1 MIEVGPL
8 RVRMR
13 DSSIWANVIK
23 NIELEPESP
32 QPQPQLQL
40 TDLLCDCG
48 FKGSGFYTNIT
59 YPDIDRMYCNNEHY
73 EFVGMLLGHAT
84 DNDFYDEW
92 KIEFDG
98 QFSTTDNSPSTSP
111 LLVIHYAEEYYYMC
125 AQDDQIQNTSDA
137 QSRALIIDRESI
149 LKRHHMEIV
158 AQQNTLTVSIDNVI
172 VMSISKMSHNSIF
185 LNVYVGHL
193 GQVGNRYYPHP
204 AYGPWE
210 DNHYNFTFLD
220 NFKIFGKK
228 KG

>member
-23 NIELEPESP
+23 NIEPEPESP

-40 TDLLCDCG
+40 TDLLCDFG
-48 FKGSGFYTNIT
+48 FKSFGLYTNISH
-59 YPDIDRMYCNNEHY
+59 PDIHSKYANNEHY
-73 EFVGMLLGHAT
+73 NFVGIVLGHVT

-98 QFSTTDNSPSTSP
+98 QFSTTDNSPSKSP
-111 LLVIHYAEEYYYMC
+111 LLVIHYADAYYYMC
-125 AQDDQIQNTSDA
+125 AQDDQIQNTGDA

-158 AQQNTLTVSIDNVI
+158 AQQNTLTVSIDNV
-172 VMSISKMSHNSIF
+172 VATSISMISHDSIF
-185 LNVYVGHL
+185 LYIYVGHI
-193 GQVGNRYYPHP
+193 GDIGNRYYPHP
-204 AYGPWE
+204 AYGPWK

-220 NFKIFGKK
+220 HFKIFGKK